1 MASHE
6 LGSTLSESWNMNGEA
21 LGLADNLIY
30 ASPRIFERRRRI
42 LEETHKLIASHGFE
56 NFRMRELCRRA
67 EVASHTIYKAFGS
80 KERLIALAIR
90 HQFDAFATTFTLKYP
105 RRSLLGALERVIVG
119 HVTMLDMKEYVKAVT
134 SVYFSLNVD
143 DDLRMAAGYNV
154 TLTVRPWA
162 LALERQGSLRPGVT
176 ADQLVDQILRLKF
189 TVSQD
194 WCRDAITDEQFL
206 AGKTLAVLTVA
217 AGLCRGSEYQQLSM
231 YLDDFLGSRSLFEEL
246 RHEVTQWPAAGL
258 VDTEIRCF
266 HQLESINAEKEVY
279 PRVQA

>member
-1 MASHE
+1 MVASQKT
-6 LGSTLSESWNMNGEA
+6 GNTQPKGRNMNDAE

-90 HQFDAFATTFTLKYP
+90 HQFDAFATTHPLKYP
-105 RRSLLGALERVIVG
+105 RRSLEGALERVIVG
-119 HVTMLDMKEYVKAVT
+119 HATMLDMKEYVKAVT

-143 DDLRMAAGYNV
+143 DDLRKAAGYNV
-154 TLTVRPWA
+154 TLTVSPWA
-162 LALERQGSLRPGVT
+162 LALERQGALRPGVT

-189 TVSQD
+189 TISQD
-194 WCRDAITDEQFL
+194 WCRGAITDEQFL
-206 AGKTLAVLTVA
+206 DGKALAVLTVA
-217 AGLCRGSEYQQLSM
+217 AGLCIGSENEQVGV
-231 YLDDFLGSRSLFEEL
+231 YLEDLLGSRCRFEQLRREVDQAAVGTERGEL
-246 RHEVTQWPAAGL
+246 LTMVPPQSPARRA
-258 VDTEIRCF
+258 T
-266 HQLESINAEKEVY
+266 S
-279 PRVQA
+279 